1 MNREDNQSDANRYGH
16 VKSCVFTWAFASNER
31 RTSSKRI
38 SECMVE
44 SEFLRCS
51 FRATAQINTQLCPSL
66 VIDNR
71 NLIYYEMSSNQIEI
85 GFLCNFGHN
94 LTRTIS
100 ETEDCWVERNMKYLD
115 LWINERFHWNLNLAD
130 KREPLNI
137 FQLWIIS
144 YSKREE
150 ICLTRI
156 QCWDDFYKYRNYL
169 SVNCRMIF
177 LYEIS
182 FGKGC
187 ENFWKHKSGIWKRL
201 KISST
206 QVE

>member
-1 MNREDNQSDANRYGH
+1 
-16 VKSCVFTWAFASNER
+16 
-31 RTSSKRI
+31 
-38 SECMVE
+38 MVE

-115 LWINERFHWNLNLAD
+115 L
-130 KREPLNI
+130 
-137 FQLWIIS
+137 
-144 YSKREE
+144 
-150 ICLTRI
+150 
-156 QCWDDFYKYRNYL
+156 
-169 SVNCRMIF
+169 
-177 LYEIS
+177 
-182 FGKGC
+182 
-187 ENFWKHKSGIWKRL
+187 
-201 KISST
+201 
-206 QVE
+206 